1 MTSATIIDAL
11 YCIPRKAQVTQV
23 SECVAFNEDL
33 APAMRASG
41 IAGAVLAH
49 GNCWRCQHQWNCA
62 DRRTHEIV
70 NAVERNAA
78 QLRGL
83 ASYDAL
89 RVGESLRWIDEAVA
103 EGAVSG
109 AYADAECS
117 ISGLDAPRMYP
128 LYGLCAQLRM
138 PVVLGF
144 HSAERWVQHLSQVEV
159 MAADLPDLDVL
170 LAPPQDAEAASILRL
185 MRRYPRISFL
195 LRPEELQADAGLCEY
210 IEMQGRERALFR
222 SGAQGWAAAVEKA
235 LSVPLSPGARRAYLH
250 ENATRVYGFPVGVAS
265 LEMKS

>member
-11 YCIPRKAQVTQV
+11 YCIARKAQVTQV
-23 SECVAFNEDL
+23 SECVAFQEDL
-33 APAMRASG
+33 TPAMDASG

-49 GNCWRCQHQWNCA
+49 GNCWQCQHQWNCA

-70 NAVERNAA
+70 SAVERKPGK
-78 QLRGL
+78 LRGL

-89 RVGESLRWIDEAVA
+89 RVGESLRWIDEAVG
-103 EGAVSG
+103 EGGVSG

-117 ISGLDAPRMYP
+117 INGLDAPRMYP
-128 LYGLCAQLRM
+128 LYGLCAKLRM

-144 HSAERWVQHLSQVEV
+144 HSAERWAQHLSQVEV
-159 MAADLPDLDVL
+159 LAADLPDLDVL
-170 LAPPQDAEAASILRL
+170 LAPPQEAEAASILRL

-195 LRPEELQADAGLCEY
+195 LCPEELQADAGLCDY

-222 SGAQGWAAAVEKA
+222 SGGKGWAAAVEKA
-235 LSVPLSPGARRAYLH
+235 LGLPLSPAALRAYLS

-265 LEMKS
+265 LQMKS